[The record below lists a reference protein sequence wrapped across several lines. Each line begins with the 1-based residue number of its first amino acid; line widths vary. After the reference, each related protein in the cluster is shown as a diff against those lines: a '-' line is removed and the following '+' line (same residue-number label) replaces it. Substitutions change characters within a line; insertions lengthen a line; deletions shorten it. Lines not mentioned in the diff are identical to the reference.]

1 MFTHSAVEAV
11 EDAIIS
17 FINSFYIFLFI
28 LNISFKKKK
37 QKNQLKQRD
46 LAINTYW
53 NYTGQCNIADNK

>member
-28 LNISFKKKK
+28 LNISFLKK

>member
-28 LNISFKKKK
+28 LNISFLKK
-37 QKNQLKQRD
+37 QKNQLKRRD

>member
-28 LNISFKKKK
+28 LNISFLKK
-37 QKNQLKQRD
+37 QNNQLKQRD